1 MIGGELLHAACLR
14 GAPHHRL
21 FDLARQHPP
30 LVGYEPVAHDVV
42 NAEKARHRCHL
53 IGQRGRTQHDR
64 VTPLL
69 MSPDQ
74 LAHFR
79 VDQIRHRLLEDA
91 VPHLVDL
98 PGRPPLDRAGA
109 ALDQGLERAPA
120 EAELHREL
128 DDGKK
133 LDHPQVP
140 AAHPVSRLG
149 GGGVAG
155 HQRPVQV
162 EEGADI
168 GAFRAFVDFRR
179 GPREPRWRLGAV
191 LIWASHAV
199 RPMLA
204 APAAAARPARP
215 PPSAAWSIP

>member
-1 MIGGELLHAACLR
+1 
-14 GAPHHRL
+14 
-21 FDLARQHPP
+21 
-30 LVGYEPVAHDVV
+30 
-42 NAEKARHRCHL
+42 
-53 IGQRGRTQHDR
+53 
-64 VTPLL
+64 

-79 VDQIRHRLLEDA
+79 VDQIRHGLLEDA
-91 VPHLVDL
+91 VSHLIDL
-98 PGRPPLDRAGA
+98 PRRPPLDRAGT
-109 ALDQGLERAPA
+109 ALDQGLERAPS
-120 EAELHREL
+120 EAELDREL
-128 DDGKK
+128 HDGKK
-133 LDHPQVP
+133 LDHPEIP
-140 AAHPVSRLG
+140 AAHAVSRLG

-162 EEGADI
+162 EESADM
-168 GAFRAFVDFRR
+168 GAFRACVDFRR